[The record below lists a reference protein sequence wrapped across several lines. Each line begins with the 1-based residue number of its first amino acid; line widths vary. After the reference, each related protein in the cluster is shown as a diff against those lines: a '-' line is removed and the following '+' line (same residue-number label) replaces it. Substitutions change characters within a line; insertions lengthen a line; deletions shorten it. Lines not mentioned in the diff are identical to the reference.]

1 MRLVDLSL
9 TTPEENLALDEAL
22 FELCEDSGAPSLR
35 FWEPPRV
42 FVVLGYTNHAAAEVH
57 LQECRARKIPV
68 LRRLSGGGTVVQ
80 APGVL
85 NYTIALPLSGPLST
99 ITGTNRF
106 ILERQQRALAPLVE
120 GELAIRGQTDLA
132 LDGRKV
138 SGNAQKR
145 GRRAILFHG
154 TFLLGLDLT
163 LLEALLPMPSRQPDY
178 RGGRA
183 HGEFLQ
189 NLGLDA
195 ARVKEAL
202 RSAWQATPERHS
214 IEPGQ
219 LERLI
224 NRHYG
229 NPEWNSRR

>member
-9 TTPEENLALDEAL
+9 ISPEENLALDEAL
-22 FELCEDSGAPSLR
+22 FELCEESAIPSLR
-35 FWEPPRV
+35 FWEPSRV

-57 LQECRARKIPV
+57 LQECRTRHIPV

-85 NYTIALPLSGPLST
+85 NYTLTLPLSGPLST
-99 ITGTNRF
+99 ITGTNRY

-120 GELAIRGQTDLA
+120 GQLAIRGQTDLA
-132 LDGRKV
+132 LEGRKI

-154 TFLLGLDLT
+154 TFLLALDLT
-163 LLEALLPMPSRQPDY
+163 LVEALLPMPSRQPDY

-195 ARVKEAL
+195 ARLKEAL
-202 RSAWQATPERHS
+202 RANWQATPETHS

-219 LERLI
+219 IEKLI
-224 NRHYG
+224 RRHYG